1 MNDRLLDDE
10 EAERI
15 AEELAAKY
23 GSDALDYV
31 RSRAERAQSV
41 GDELAFGA
49 WQRVLDAAESRL
61 CRKGP
66 ALTSGGAA

>member
-1 MNDRLLDDE
+1 MNEILLDDE

-31 RSRAERAQSV
+31 RSRAERAHSV

-49 WQRVLDAAESRL
+49 WQSVLASAQTLL
-61 CRKGP
+61 CRKVP
-66 ALTSGGAA
+66 ALTTSLSA